1 MITFGS
7 GYLYGISSNTN
18 STPRKF
24 GTLQDVT
31 FDFTFTTKELYGQ
44 QSFAVDVRRGEGK
57 FTGKS
62 KFANISGGLVNDIFF
77 GQSATPGLILS
88 AIGEPGSIPTA
99 TPYTATVV
107 NAATFDTDLGVVY
120 AANGIPFTKVAA
132 NPTTGQYTEVAG
144 VYSFSAGDAGIPVLI
159 DYLYTSATGGTRI
172 ALTNQIMGTTP
183 TFMAIFTAHVGP
195 KVATLKL
202 NQCTST
208 KLAFATKLEDYAI
221 PEMDFSI
228 MVDSSNTLGVLSIA
242 D

>member
-7 GYLYGISSNTN
+7 GYLYGISSSTN

-88 AIGEPGSIPTA
+88 AIGEPGSIPAA
-99 TPYTATVV
+99 TPYTVTVV
-107 NAATFDTDLGVVY
+107 NAATFDTDLGVWSMPPMESPSPRWPP
-120 AANGIPFTKVAA
+120 ALPRASMPR
-132 NPTTGQYTEVAG
+132 PAG
-144 VYSFSAGDAGIPVLI
+144 CIHFLQGMPAY
-159 DYLYTSATGGTRI
+159 R
-172 ALTNQIMGTTP
+172 
-183 TFMAIFTAHVGP
+183 
-195 KVATLKL
+195 
-202 NQCTST
+202 C
-208 KLAFATKLEDYAI
+208 
-221 PEMDFSI
+221 
-228 MVDSSNTLGVLSIA
+228 
-242 D
+242 

>member
-1 MITFGS
+1 MINFGS
-7 GYLYGISSNTN
+7 GYLYGNSTATN

-57 FTGKS
+57 FTGKA

-88 AIGEPGSIPTA
+88 AIGELGTIPAA
-99 TPYTATVV
+99 TPYTVTVV
-107 NAATFDTDLGVVY
+107 NAAAIDTDLGVVY
-120 AANGIPFTKVAA
+120 ATTGLPFTKVAS
-132 NPTTGQYTEVAG
+132 NPVTGQYAEASG
-144 VYSFSAGDAGIPVLI
+144 VYTFSAGDAGIPVLI
-159 DYLYTSATGGTRI
+159 DYLYTTATGGTRI

-208 KLAFATKLEDYAI
+208 KLSFATKIEDYAI

-228 MVDSSNTLGVLSIA
+228 MVDSSNTLGWISFA